1 MHAHGSHMNIN
12 GGNPFF
18 AAAENAIAAQRS
30 THVRK
35 RGMKKTATTALVAS
49 PEEALMIARKCW
61 ILPYRPS
68 SAQSVVHRTHPIG
81 RLAHYDEVS
90 PNARHRQPG
99 PFPALPA

>member
-49 PEEALMIARKCW
+49 PEEALMIARW
-61 ILPYRPS
+61 MDGGRSLVPS
-68 SAQSVVHRTHPIG
+68 KSEPSAG
-81 RLAHYDEVS
+81 A
-90 PNARHRQPG
+90 
-99 PFPALPA
+99 